1 MVYGFWISYMFMYI
15 VIFISPVNVILVID
29 GKSMAQ
35 KKIMENEPSEKLPLF
50 PELVRRHIF
59 CFLTFFFL
67 YKSGSHASQWG
78 L

>member
-1 MVYGFWISYMFMYI
+1 MFMYI

-59 CFLTFFFL
+59 CF
-67 YKSGSHASQWG
+67 
-78 L
+78 